1 MTSKDKLVIIGTVPI
16 AMIINLCL
24 LNYFFGNKQ
33 EYKKPVTSHS
43 EKIMNSKNNTAVQ
56 SESSIKFAN
65 TRNKLNIAHFP
76 EPPIHTYAGV
86 DSKDMAEDD
95 ETIKTKGAIIK

>member
-24 LNYFFGNKQ
+24 LNYFFGNNADNRKAF
-33 EYKKPVTSHS
+33 VSHS
-43 EKIMNSKNNTAVQ
+43 EKIISNTEKTKVQ
-56 SESSIKFAN
+56 SASSIKFAN

-76 EPPIHTYAGV
+76 EPPIHTYAGI

-95 ETIKTKGAIIK
+95 ETIKAKGAIIK

>member
-16 AMIINLCL
+16 VMIINLCL

-33 EYKKPVTSHS
+33 EYKKPVASQL
-43 EKIMNSKNNTAVQ
+43 EKTTNSKDNTAVQ
-56 SESSIKFAN
+56 SASTIKFAN

-76 EPPIHTYAGV
+76 EPPVHTYAGI

-95 ETIKTKGAIIK
+95 ETIKSKGAIIK